1 MATRFYVTTPI
12 YYINDVPHLG
22 SAYTTIAADVL
33 ARYHRLR
40 GEETRFLTGTD
51 EHGLKI
57 QRVAAEKGMAP
68 QAYADGI
75 AEKFRATWPRLGC
88 APDDFIRTTEERHQ
102 REVQKLWTRLMDSGH
117 IYLGHYEGL
126 YCVGCE
132 AYYTEKELLQ
142 PGNLCPQ
149 HKIPVETLK
158 EESYFFRLSQFQDK
172 LLAYYEAHPDFVRP
186 AGRFNEVK
194 SFVTEGLQDLSVS
207 RTTFNWGIP
216 VPNDPR
222 HVMFVWFD
230 ALSNYLTALMAPE
243 DNTRFWP
250 HTVHLVGKDILRF
263 HAIYWPAF
271 LMAAGIELPQQVFA
285 HGFLTYCGEK
295 MSKSL
300 RNTISPVDLAEAI
313 SPTVGVDTVRYCLM
327 RSISFGQD
335 GDFSI
340 KDLLERYK
348 TDLGNTLGNLLNR
361 ILPFTSITRE
371 KGKLESFEE
380 NLQMLYEV
388 NVKTVAQSFNEMNP
402 TPALNRIWAI
412 LADTND
418 YIDKTA
424 PWAAKKSGNT
434 ERLGT
439 IVATVLEVLE
449 AASVLLAP
457 VMPVVANAMREQLG
471 LMAID
476 WEVLAKNPERLWPD
490 TLPVRPAALAVKG
503 GSPIFPRFEIE
514 KEEELIKRFSP
525 PPVETSTV
533 TEPTAATTTT
543 APAETAAPAE
553 AAEAKVRAPIA
564 AKATITYED
573 FAKLDMRI
581 GVIVSAEKVKKKDK
595 LLDLRVDTGDAA
607 PRRIVAGLATAYT
620 PEQILGKRVVVLC
633 NLAPRDFGKGL
644 VSEGMILAAE
654 DEASLKVLG
663 VDGEKIA
670 GSKVS

>member
-1 MATRFYVTTPI
+1 MATPFYVTTPI

-40 GEETRFLTGTD
+40 GDDTRFLTGTD

-57 QRVAAEKGMAP
+57 QRVAAEKGMDP

-88 APDDFIRTTEERHQ
+88 APDDFIRTTEPRHK
-102 REVQKLWTRLMDSGH
+102 RGAQKLWTTIKDRGH
-117 IYLGHYEGL
+117 LYLGHYEGL
-126 YCVGCE
+126 YCVACE
-132 AYYTEKELLQ
+132 AYYTEKELA
-142 PGNLCPQ
+142 PTEGLCPV
-149 HKIPVETLK
+149 HKKPVETVK
-158 EESYFFRLSQFQDK
+158 EESYFFRLSDFQDR

-194 SFVTEGLQDLSVS
+194 SFVKEGLQDLSVS
-207 RTTFNWGIP
+207 RTTFNWGVP
-216 VPNDPR
+216 VPGDPR
-222 HVMFVWFD
+222 HVMYVWFD
-230 ALSNYLTALMAPE
+230 ALANYYTALEAPE
-243 DNTRFWP
+243 DNTRFWSSV
-250 HTVHLVGKDILRF
+250 VHLVGKDILRF
-263 HAIYWPAF
+263 HAIFWPAF
-271 LMAAGIELPQQVFA
+271 LMAAGMELPQQVFA

-300 RNTISPVDLAEAI
+300 RNTISPTDLAEAI

-327 RSISFGQD
+327 RAIAFGQD

-340 KDLLERYK
+340 KDVLQRYQSE
-348 TDLGNTLGNLLNR
+348 LGNTLGNLLNR
-361 ILPFTSITRE
+361 VLPFAREALPRAEPGEAERELLQAAAATVEVTTRAFDE
-371 KGKLESFEE
+371 
-380 NLQMLYEV
+380 
-388 NVKTVAQSFNEMNP
+388 ANP
-402 TPALNRIWAI
+402 TGALTATWEL
-412 LADTND
+412 LARANA
-418 YIDKTA
+418 YIDKAA
-424 PWAAKKSGNT
+424 PWVAKKNGDLA
-434 ERLGT
+434 RLAT
-439 IVATVLEVLE
+439 IVAPLLVVLET
-449 AASVLLAP
+449 ASVLLAP
-457 VMPVVANAMREQLG
+457 VMPTVAAAIRDQLG
-471 LMAID
+471 VTPID
-476 WEVLAKNPERLWPD
+476 WSKNEALWPL
-490 TLPVRPAALAVKG
+490 TLPARPDGLAVKG
-503 GSPIFPRFEIE
+503 GSPIFPRLEKEIE
-514 KEEELIKRFSP
+514 EDLIKRFSP
-525 PPVETSTV
+525 PPPETTTV
-533 TEPTAATTTT
+533 TEPTAATPEAATTEP
-543 APAETAAPAE
+543 APAAAPAE
-553 AAEAKVRAPIA
+553 AAEAKVRAPVE
-564 AKATITYED
+564 AKATITYDD